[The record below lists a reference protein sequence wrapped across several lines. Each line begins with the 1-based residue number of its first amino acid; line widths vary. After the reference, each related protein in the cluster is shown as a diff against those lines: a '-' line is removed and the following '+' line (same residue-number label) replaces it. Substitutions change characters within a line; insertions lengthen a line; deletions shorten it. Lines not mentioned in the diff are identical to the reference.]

1 MLLAISAC
9 SGVNAAYH
17 FEAGDGTAK
26 PKLSGIGLRRFNWL
40 NTANPDWSFIKIV
53 DNYVIN
59 VRFEEVSKAPAVND
73 WTAIDTVLAFA
84 DRAKKRG

>member
-17 FEAGDGTAK
+17 FEAGDGTANQSCRA
-26 PKLSGIGLRRFNWL
+26 LACANWL

-59 VRFEEVSKAPAVND
+59 VRFEEVNKAPAVND

-84 DRAKKRG
+84 DRAKKKG